1 MKKMKF
7 FDELQKEQ
15 DRKKVKQLI
24 RDIDFIIKEKR
35 VEYKKLY
42 IEKNQIVEDIESLRA
57 EQKELLQQFKDYWK
71 EEL

>member
-1 MKKMKF
+1 MNF

-15 DRKKVKQLI
+15 DRKKVQQLI
-24 RDIDFIIKEKR
+24 RDIDFIIQEKT

-42 IEKNQIVEDIESLRA
+42 IEKNLIVEDIESLRA
-57 EQKELLQQFKDYWK
+57 EKKELIQGFKDYWK

>member
-42 IEKNQIVEDIESLRA
+42 IEKNQIVEDIESLRV

>member
-1 MKKMKF
+1 MKKMNF

-42 IEKNQIVEDIESLRA
+42 IEKNQIVEDIESLRV
-57 EQKELLQQFKDYWK
+57 EQKELIQGFKDYWK

>member
-1 MKKMKF
+1 MKF

-42 IEKNQIVEDIESLRA
+42 IEKNQIVEDIESLRV

>member
-1 MKKMKF
+1 MKKMNF

-42 IEKNQIVEDIESLRA
+42 IEKNQIVEDIESLRV